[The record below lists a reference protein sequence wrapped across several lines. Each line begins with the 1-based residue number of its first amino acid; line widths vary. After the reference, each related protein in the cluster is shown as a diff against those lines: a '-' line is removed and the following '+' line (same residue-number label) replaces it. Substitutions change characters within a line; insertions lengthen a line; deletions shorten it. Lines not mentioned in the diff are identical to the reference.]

1 MDYIGLISII
11 MVHDVLSEEQVQT
24 QNLQHLG
31 LITAAIDKINL
42 GNKIDV
48 RLPLTDNKGYK
59 VTMGQRVVA
68 MILNGLGFMDDRLY
82 MFPEFLEDKPV
93 RRLFGENVE
102 AEHFNDDAL
111 GRCLDA
117 IHTYGET
124 KLFSEIAFEIGIEQK
139 ILGKTARFD
148 TTSLSVYGDYREE
161 EPIVSFKQDS
171 TENTEVKTNRV
182 ETETTEDPFHITY
195 GYSKDSRPDLKQM
208 ILNLATTGK
217 ANLPIWMEA
226 HSGNASDK
234 VILEQAAERMEKFAA
249 ALKEAPSFLFVGDSA
264 MYDACVGKAGDML
277 WLSRVPHTN
286 KQSKEVL
293 DLKEQDLIW
302 QECDN
307 GYSISPIK
315 TSYRK
320 VEQRW
325 LLVYSKQK
333 YESEIITLNKRIKVE
348 EESMTKKLWHLS
360 NEVFTCEKDAQK
372 ALKKLTKELKYHK
385 ATSSVEKV
393 HQHSNKGRPKKG
405 AIADIVG
412 HKVIASLTLDDEQ
425 LTRHHLKLG
434 RFVLATNQLDKEQ
447 LSDEGMLFEYKEQMH
462 TESGFRFIKGDTF
475 EVASVFLKKPTRVSA
490 LMMVMTLCLMVYN
503 LAQHMLRESLKAHNA
518 TIPDQLQKPSQKPTM
533 ERVCKLFRSVHIVII
548 AYDDHYQELVSNL
561 TDVLRQIIRY
571 YGSMAEKIYGLSG

>member
-11 MVHDVLSEEQVQT
+11 MVYDVLSEEQIQT

-31 LITAAIDKINL
+31 LVAAAIDKINL
-42 GNKIDV
+42 TNKIDV

-59 VTMGQRVVA
+59 VTMGQRVAA

-93 RRLFGENVE
+93 RRLFGENVK

-111 GRCLDA
+111 GRCLDS
-117 IHTYGET
+117 IHRYGET
-124 KLFSEIAFEIGIEQK
+124 KLFAEIAFEIGTEQK

-161 EPIVSFKQDS
+161 ESIVSSKQDS
-171 TENTEVKTNRV
+171 TEKTKGKTNSV
-182 ETETTEDPFHITY
+182 ETETTEDPFNITY
-195 GYSKDSRPDLKQM
+195 GYSKDGRPDLKQM

-234 VILEQAAERMEKFAA
+234 VILEQAAARMKKFAA

-277 WLSRVPHTN
+277 WLSRVSHTN

-293 DLKEQDLIW
+293 DQKEQDLIW

-307 GYSISPIK
+307 GYRISPIK
-315 TSYRK
+315 SSYK
-320 VEQRW
+320 GVEQRW

-333 YESEIITLNKRIKVE
+333 YESEIITLNKRIKAE
-348 EESMTKKLWHLS
+348 EASMTKKLWHLS

-385 ATSSVEKV
+385 TISSVEKV

-412 HKVIASLTLDDEQ
+412 HKAIASLTLDDEQ

-447 LSDEGMLFEYKEQMH
+447 LSDDGMLFEYKEQMH

-475 EVASVFLKKPTRVSA
+475 EVASIFLKKPTRVSA

-518 TIPDQLQKPSQKPTM
+518 AIPDQLQKPTQKPSM

-571 YGSMAEKIYGLSG
+571 YGSMAEKIYGLSA